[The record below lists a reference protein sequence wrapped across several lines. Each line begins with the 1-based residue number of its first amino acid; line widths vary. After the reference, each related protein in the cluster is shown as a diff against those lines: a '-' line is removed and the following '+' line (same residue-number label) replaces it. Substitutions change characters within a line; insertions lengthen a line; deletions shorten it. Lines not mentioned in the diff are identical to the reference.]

1 MQNSKF
7 KNLIIDIYN
16 RFSVENLNC
25 ILRGRDLSFSL
36 KDICDISELDDN
48 IDATELYLESK
59 LTDTSINLKADELE
73 NYRVKESE
81 YTIYIKCKN
90 RMEVGIM
97 Y

>member
-1 MQNSKF
+1 MQNIKF
-7 KNLIIDIYN
+7 KNLVIDIYN

-25 ILRGRDLSFSL
+25 VLFSKETSFALESICNINEFVDRF
-36 KDICDISELDDN
+36 DI
-48 IDATELYLESK
+48 TGLYLESK
-59 LTDTSINLKADELE
+59 LTNTSINLKCDELE

-81 YTIYIKCKN
+81 YTIYIKCKS